1 MAGCV
6 LSRPNNDDPQQSKSA
21 LLHRSGRATIQRESP
36 NHSRPGL
43 AHYGRFVRM
52 EKSMTLPPFK
62 TANFESLPA

>member
-36 NHSRPGL
+36 NHSRPVL

-52 EKSMTLPPFK
+52 EK
-62 TANFESLPA
+62 A